1 MRLLGLLFIGCIALA
16 VFQAALPIL
25 LLAAAI
31 ALLTLILRA
40 PTEALSIIFVLVL
53 LGAVRAQPVVGMIVL
68 AFVVLALVVEA

>member
-1 MRLLGLLFIGCIALA
+1 MRLLGLLIIGCIALA
-16 VFQAALPIL
+16 VFQAALPIM

-53 LGAVRAQPVVGMIVL
+53 LGAVRTQPVIGLIVL

>member
-1 MRLLGLLFIGCIALA
+1 MRLLGLLIIGCIALA